1 MIGKQLK
8 DLLYREKLEVK
19 DFALLV
25 NVKARTVY
33 SWINETDE
41 KDPRY
46 ETLLQVK
53 QFYRQ
58 NSKEHKNINLDWL
71 ITGEGEMFITPQD
84 KNKFILSQLEE
95 EGVEII
101 LRKK

>member
-25 NVKARTVY
+25 NIKARTVY

-46 ETLLQVK
+46 ETLLQIK

-58 NSKEHKNINLDWL
+58 NSKENKNINLDWL
-71 ITGEGEMFITPQD
+71 ITGEGEMFITSQD